1 MNKKEYN
8 EQLRELQVEIAR
20 MQRWVKRCGKRVVVV
35 FEGRDTAGKDGMIKA
50 ITAKAS
56 ARVFRVV
63 ALPAPSDR
71 ERTQLYLQRYI
82 NEMPAAGEVV
92 LFDRSWY
99 NRAGVEPV
107 MGFCTPEQTTEFL
120 ATVPPFERWLIREG
134 IILLKYWLEIGE
146 DEQEKRLLER
156 VEDPVKHWK
165 LSEMDLEGRRRWYAY
180 SRARDRMLDAT
191 DSDES
196 PWHIVPS
203 DCQRT
208 ARLNCISH
216 MLQEIPYEAIEKRVA
231 ILPGRDLSDQYDDV
245 SAMEHRRTVPLKY

>member
-1 MNKKEYN
+1 
-8 EQLRELQVEIAR
+8 
-20 MQRWVKRCGKRVVVV
+20 
-35 FEGRDTAGKDGMIKA
+35 MIKA

-107 MGFCTPEQTTEFL
+107 MGFCTPDQTNEFL
-120 ATVPPFERWLIREG
+120 ATVPPFERWLNREG

-146 DEQEKRLLER
+146 RTSRKSACSTVLMIRSSTGSS
-156 VEDPVKHWK
+156 VKWILK
-165 LSEMDLEGRRRWYAY
+165 AGVAGMPI
-180 SRARDRMLDAT
+180 RARVIVCSMQT
-191 DSDES
+191 DTEES
-196 PWHIVPS
+196 PWYVVPS

-216 MLQEIPYEAIEKRVA
+216 ILEQIPYEAIERRVA
-231 ILPGRDLSDQYDDV
+231 ILPGRDLSDEYDDV
-245 SAMEHRRTVPLKY
+245 AAMEQRRTVPQKF